1 MSVLNVRIVCTTPH
15 NVPFIDAS
23 LWDLSGILSHLTAW
37 QVHLRERELV
47 NGAVYIIRTK
57 PGWGASKMLESRLET
72 LKWVRNIVLISGIT
86 KPFQKMKFLA
96 IHAKSLE
103 L

>member
-47 NGAVYIIRTK
+47 SGAVYIIRKK
-57 PGWGASKMLESRLET
+57 PGW
-72 LKWVRNIVLISGIT
+72 VLHTI
-86 KPFQKMKFLA
+86 LA
-96 IHAKSLE
+96 EGCLYVC
-103 L
+103 LL